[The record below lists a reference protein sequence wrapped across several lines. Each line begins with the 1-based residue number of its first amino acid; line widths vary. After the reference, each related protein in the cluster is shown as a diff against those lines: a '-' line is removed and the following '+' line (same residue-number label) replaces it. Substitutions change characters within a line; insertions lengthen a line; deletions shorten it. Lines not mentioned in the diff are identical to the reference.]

1 MRPVLFL
8 IIFIPCIVFS
18 QNNEITFSEIKRI
31 NSKQV
36 FLKLV
41 ISKNFTKISS
51 DINEIEYAYNVH
63 EKLGS
68 YNRWLGDFEKSKVAE
83 VWAYYYPNSGEFRFV
98 FSPSRFDDMNQNYEK
113 IKSNIMSQCIYHSIY
128 EGEYTDAVLYTCSS
142 SSYPGKIC
150 FYKDTNGGF
159 VIESITNI
167 K

>member
-1 MRPVLFL
+1 MRFALFL

-31 NSKQV
+31 NSKQA

-41 ISKNFTKISS
+41 ISKNFTKVSS
-51 DINEIEYAYNVH
+51 DINEIVYAYNLS
-63 EKLGS
+63 EKQGS
-68 YNRWLGDFEKSKVAE
+68 YNSVLKTFETSNVAA
-83 VWAYYYPNSGEFRFV
+83 VWAHYYPNSGEFRFQ
-98 FSPSRFDDMNQNYEK
+98 FSPRLFDMNQNYEK
-113 IKSNIMSQCIYHSIY
+113 IKSNIMSQCIYHSIH
-128 EGEYTDAVLYTCSS
+128 EGEYIDAVLYTCSS

-150 FYKDTNGGF
+150 FYKHTNGGF